1 MPYAATYTVVRSLQ
15 RRGIPQLQ
23 RINRM
28 GVAMAVEKTLCIIKP
43 DVVADGKQGAVL
55 QRVLD
60 AGFKVVAMEQ
70 RHLSRPEAESFYSVH
85 RARSFFG
92 ELVDFMV
99 SGPVVLVALEGEQ
112 AVTRYRDLIGATNP
126 ANAGTGTIRKDFGKS
141 LESNA
146 IHGSDS
152 VENGLR
158 ETAFFFPGR
167 LLGN

>member
-1 MPYAATYTVVRSLQ
+1 MS
-15 RRGIPQLQ
+15 
-23 RINRM
+23 
-28 GVAMAVEKTLCIIKP
+28 VEKTLCIIKP
-43 DVVADGKQGAVL
+43 DVVGDRKQGAVI

-60 AGFKVVAMEQ
+60 AGFEVVAMEQ
-70 RHLSRPEAESFYSVH
+70 RHLSRAEAEAFYAVH
-85 RARSFFG
+85 RARPFFG

-99 SGPVVLVALEGEQ
+99 GGPVVVVALEGEQ
-112 AVTRYRDLIGATNP
+112 AVARYRELIGATNP
-126 ANAGTGTIRKDFGKS
+126 ANAAPGTIRRDFGKS

>member
-1 MPYAATYTVVRSLQ
+1 
-15 RRGIPQLQ
+15 
-23 RINRM
+23 
-28 GVAMAVEKTLCIIKP
+28 MAVEKTLCIIKP
-43 DVVADGKQGAVL
+43 DVVADKKQGAVL
-55 QRVLD
+55 QRILD
-60 AGFKVVAMEQ
+60 AGFSVLALEQ
-70 RHLSRPEAESFYSVH
+70 RQLTRADAEAFYAVH
-85 RARSFFG
+85 ASRSFFP

-99 SGPVVLVALEGEQ
+99 SGPVVVAALEGEQ
-112 AVTRYRDLIGATNP
+112 AVTRYRELIGATNP
-126 ANAGTGTIRKDFGKS
+126 ANAGAGTIRRDFGKS

>member
-1 MPYAATYTVVRSLQ
+1 
-15 RRGIPQLQ
+15 
-23 RINRM
+23 
-28 GVAMAVEKTLCIIKP
+28 MAVEKTLCIIKP
-43 DVVADGKQGAVL
+43 DVVADKRQGAVL
-55 QRVLD
+55 QRILD
-60 AGFKVVAMEQ
+60 AGFSVLALEQ
-70 RHLSRPEAESFYSVH
+70 RQLTRSDAEAFYAVH
-85 RARSFFG
+85 KARSFFG

-99 SGPVVLVALEGEQ
+99 SGPVVVAALEGEQ
-112 AVTRYRDLIGATNP
+112 AVVRYRELIGATNP
-126 ANAGTGTIRKDFGKS
+126 GNAAEGTIRRDFGKS

>member
-1 MPYAATYTVVRSLQ
+1 
-15 RRGIPQLQ
+15 
-23 RINRM
+23 
-28 GVAMAVEKTLCIIKP
+28 MAVEKTLCIIKP
-43 DVVADGKQGAVL
+43 DVVGDKKQGAVL
-55 QRVLD
+55 QRILD
-60 AGFKVVAMEQ
+60 AGFAVVALEQ
-70 RHLSRPEAESFYSVH
+70 RQLTRGEAEAFYAVH
-85 RARSFFG
+85 KARPFFG

-99 SGPVVLVALEGEQ
+99 SGPVVVAALEADQ
-112 AVTRYRDLIGATNP
+112 AVVRYRDLIGATNP
-126 ANAGTGTIRKDFGKS
+126 ANAAAGTIRREFGKS

>member
-1 MPYAATYTVVRSLQ
+1 
-15 RRGIPQLQ
+15 
-23 RINRM
+23 
-28 GVAMAVEKTLCIIKP
+28 MAVEKTLCIIKP
-43 DVVADGKQGAVL
+43 DVVADKKQGAVL
-55 QRVLD
+55 QRILD
-60 AGFKVVAMEQ
+60 AGFSVVALEQ
-70 RHLSRPEAESFYSVH
+70 RHLTRTDAEAFYAVH
-85 RARSFFG
+85 KARSFFG

-99 SGPVVLVALEGEQ
+99 SGPVVVAALEGEQ
-112 AVTRYRDLIGATNP
+112 AVVKYRELIGATNP
-126 ANAGTGTIRKDFGKS
+126 ANAAAGTIRRDFGKS

>member
-1 MPYAATYTVVRSLQ
+1 
-15 RRGIPQLQ
+15 
-23 RINRM
+23 
-28 GVAMAVEKTLCIIKP
+28 MAVEKTLCIIKP
-43 DVVADGKQGAVL
+43 DVVADKKHGAVL
-55 QRVLD
+55 QRILD
-60 AGFKVVAMEQ
+60 AGFSVLALEQ
-70 RHLSRPEAESFYSVH
+70 RQLSRADAEAFYAVH
-85 RARSFFG
+85 KARSFFG

-99 SGPVVLVALEGEQ
+99 SGPVVVAALEGDQ
-112 AVTRYRDLIGATNP
+112 AVVRYRELIGATNP
-126 ANAGTGTIRKDFGKS
+126 ANAADGTIRRDFGKS

>member
-1 MPYAATYTVVRSLQ
+1 
-15 RRGIPQLQ
+15 
-23 RINRM
+23 
-28 GVAMAVEKTLCIIKP
+28 MAVEKTLCIIKP
-43 DVVADGKQGAVL
+43 DVVADKKQGAVL
-55 QRVLD
+55 QRILD
-60 AGFKVVAMEQ
+60 AGFSVVALEQ
-70 RHLSRPEAESFYSVH
+70 RHLTRSDAEAFYAVH
-85 RARSFFG
+85 KARSFFG

-99 SGPVVLVALEGEQ
+99 SGPVVVAALEGEQ
-112 AVTRYRDLIGATNP
+112 AVVKYRELIGATNP
-126 ANAGTGTIRKDFGKS
+126 ANAAAGTIRRDFGKS